1 MGLLSTFWIISP
13 LELTVGLNAFC
24 PIVMVVAFDSVKIG
38 GVSRVLM
45 VMPYVLLLSLF
56 RKLKS
61 VIFGYLT
68 IVDRMWSMFG
78 CCLGS
83 LWLAE
88 SVIFRFSPMIR
99 HELLPINVK
108 ISAIKYNAARD
119 CSRSTF
125 KGKEKDP
132 RVIWEI
138 ACKLNDDFKIH
149 NLSLRPILPRVPRD
163 CKWETALEGVS
174 KVNIDVSVKDNK
186 TGLSIILRDSNDF
199 VLCGKTIFIDK
210 AANPKLAE
218 LDALLVGIR
227 LAQSL
232 KFDKVIFEID
242 CACIINRLCK
252 HKDDITIFGHHIK
265 EVREMLNSF
274 SKAEVK

>member
-1 MGLLSTFWIISP
+1 MWQ
-13 LELTVGLNAFC
+13 
-24 PIVMVVAFDSVKIG
+24 MVVAFDSVKIG

-88 SVIFRFSPMIR
+88 SVIFRFSPMVRVIGWFGSIMFTAFIR
-99 HELLPINVK
+99 PNQHTLG
-108 ISAIKYNAARD
+108 
-119 CSRSTF
+119 CSLKMLGMVRIATF